1 VIAFKRHDSGL
12 LNGLLGRREAR
23 SYSGAQ
29 GGAIRGQLQKAGYYR
44 MSQMP
49 IANEF
54 NNASVG
60 LPGILRTRT
69 TPDGACRTSTLRF
82 SGVCNVKV
90 SLIVP
95 VFNEEQAIS
104 LFHQA
109 VRRELKLDR
118 CEVEI
123 VFINDGSTDQTAE
136 QAKAL
141 AQVDEQVLLI
151 NFSRNFGK
159 EPALFAGLEY
169 ATGDAVIP
177 MDVDLQDPISV
188 IPQLIAEWQ
197 KGADV
202 VLAKRRN
209 RASDSYLKRHSAAM
223 FYHLLNR
230 IAYTRIEENVGD
242 FRLMDRKVVNVIR
255 ALPEHQLFMKGVLSW
270 AGFTSV
276 VVEYERAGRV
286 AGSSKFNG
294 WKLWNLALEGITSFS
309 TVPLRLWTYIGGG
322 ISIFAVLYAV
332 YMVLDKIFFG
342 NNVPGYPSLMTAILF
357 LGGVQLIGIGILGE
371 YVGRIYIEAKHRP
384 RYVVKDVIGGKDRI
398 GL

>member
-1 VIAFKRHDSGL
+1 
-12 LNGLLGRREAR
+12 
-23 SYSGAQ
+23 
-29 GGAIRGQLQKAGYYR
+29 
-44 MSQMP
+44 
-49 IANEF
+49 
-54 NNASVG
+54 
-60 LPGILRTRT
+60 
-69 TPDGACRTSTLRF
+69 
-82 SGVCNVKV
+82 VKV

-95 VFNEEQAIS
+95 VFNEEQAIN

-109 VRRELKLDR
+109 VRRELKLDP

-123 VFINDGSTDQTAE
+123 VFINDGSTDRTAE

-188 IPQLIAEWQ
+188 IPRLITEWQ

-202 VLAKRRN
+202 VLAKRQN
-209 RASDSYLKRHSAAM
+209 RDSDSYLKRHSAVM

-230 IAYTRIEENVGD
+230 ISYTRIEENVGD

-270 AGFTSV
+270 AGFTTA

-342 NNVPGYPSLMTAILF
+342 NSVPGYPSLMTAILF

-384 RYVVKDVIGGKDRI
+384 RYVVKDVVGGKDRI

>member
-1 VIAFKRHDSGL
+1 MKI
-12 LNGLLGRREAR
+12 
-23 SYSGAQ
+23 
-29 GGAIRGQLQKAGYYR
+29 
-44 MSQMP
+44 
-49 IANEF
+49 
-54 NNASVG
+54 
-60 LPGILRTRT
+60 
-69 TPDGACRTSTLRF
+69 
-82 SGVCNVKV
+82 

-95 VFNEEQAIS
+95 VFNEEQAIG
-104 LFHQA
+104 LFYQA
-109 VRRELKLDR
+109 VRRELR
-118 CEVEI
+118 FEQGEVEI
-123 VFINDGSTDQTAE
+123 VFINDGSSDRTAE
-136 QAKAL
+136 EVKAL
-141 AQVDEQVLLI
+141 AQMDEQMLLI

-159 EPALFAGLEY
+159 EPALFAGLEH
-169 ATGDAVIP
+169 ASGDAVIP

-188 IPQLIAEWQ
+188 IPRLIEEWQ

-202 VLAKRRN
+202 VLAKRR
-209 RASDSYLKRHSAAM
+209 RRTADSFLRRSSAAL

-242 FRLMDRKVVNVIR
+242 FRLMDRKVVDVIR
-255 ALPEHQLFMKGVLSW
+255 TLPEHQLFMKGVLSW
-270 AGFTSV
+270 AGFTTV
-276 VVEYERAGRV
+276 VVEYERAERV
-286 AGSSKFNG
+286 AGKSKFNG

-342 NNVPGYPSLMTAILF
+342 NSVPGYPSLMTAILF

-384 RYVVKDVIGGKDRI
+384 RYVIKDVIGGKDRL

>member
-1 VIAFKRHDSGL
+1 
-12 LNGLLGRREAR
+12 
-23 SYSGAQ
+23 
-29 GGAIRGQLQKAGYYR
+29 
-44 MSQMP
+44 M
-49 IANEF
+49 
-54 NNASVG
+54 
-60 LPGILRTRT
+60 
-69 TPDGACRTSTLRF
+69 
-82 SGVCNVKV
+82 KV

-104 LFHQA
+104 LFYQA
-109 VRRELKLDR
+109 VRRELRLDL
-118 CEVEI
+118 CDVEI

-141 AQVDEQVLLI
+141 ARADEQVLLI

-188 IPQLIAEWQ
+188 IPRLIAEWQ

-202 VLAKRRN
+202 VLAKRRD
-209 RASDSYLKRHSAAM
+209 RASDSYLKRHSASL

-230 IAYTRIEENVGD
+230 ISYTRIEENVGD

-270 AGFTSV
+270 AGFTTV
-276 VVEYERAGRV
+276 VVEYERARRV
-286 AGSSKFNG
+286 AGRSKFNG

-309 TVPLRLWTYIGGG
+309 TVPLRLWTYIGGA

-342 NNVPGYPSLMTAILF
+342 NSVPGYPSLMTAVLF

-371 YVGRIYIEAKHRP
+371 YIGRIYIEAKHRP
-384 RYVVKDVIGGKDRI
+384 RYVIKDIIGGKDRV

>member
-1 VIAFKRHDSGL
+1 
-12 LNGLLGRREAR
+12 
-23 SYSGAQ
+23 
-29 GGAIRGQLQKAGYYR
+29 
-44 MSQMP
+44 M
-49 IANEF
+49 
-54 NNASVG
+54 
-60 LPGILRTRT
+60 
-69 TPDGACRTSTLRF
+69 
-82 SGVCNVKV
+82 KV

-95 VFNEEQAIS
+95 VFNEEQAIG

-109 VRRELKLDR
+109 VRRELKLDS

-123 VFINDGSTDQTAE
+123 VFINDGSTDLTAE

-209 RASDSYLKRHSAAM
+209 RDSDSYLKRHSASL

-230 IAYTRIEENVGD
+230 ISYTRIEENVGD

-270 AGFTSV
+270 AGFTTA
-276 VVEYERAGRV
+276 VVEYERARRV
-286 AGSSKFNG
+286 AGRSKFNG

-384 RYVVKDVIGGKDRI
+384 RYVVKDVIGGKDRT